1 MSGNSKNKLKLL
13 YLMKIF
19 QEETDEEHPLTMSQL
34 QERLRA
40 RDILSERR
48 SVYGDIQLLRDF
60 GLDIVG
66 EKRKQYVYYLAS
78 RDFQLPELKLLA
90 DTVSSAR
97 FITLKKSRQLIQKIE
112 GLTSRQYA
120 GELRRQVFVSG
131 RVKTFNESIYYNVD
145 AVHRAIGRNCQ
156 VSFKY
161 YDYDL
166 DKKQVFRRQGTRYE
180 VSPYILC
187 WDNDNY
193 YLVAWHSR
201 YQKLSHFRVDKMAE
215 IRLEEEK
222 RRQELDQ
229 SIDPVEYCQKTFGMF
244 AGPDSW
250 VKVRFAK
257 ELMGVVV
264 DRFGKEVA
272 VARDGEGHF
281 IAHLK
286 VAMSPVFYS
295 WLLQFGSR
303 AEVLAPLEIREDM
316 VKNLKEILENY
327 ETSPQTEL

>member
-19 QEETDEEHPLTMSQL
+19 LEETDEEHPLAMSQL
-34 QERLRA
+34 QEKLRA
-40 RDILSERR
+40 QDILSERR
-48 SVYGDIQLLRDF
+48 SVYCDIRLLRDF

-66 EKRKQYVYYLAS
+66 EKRKQYVYYLAG
-78 RDFQLPELKLLA
+78 RDFELAELKLLA

-97 FITLKKSRQLIQKIE
+97 FITQKKSQQLIRKIE
-112 GLTSRQYA
+112 NLTSRHYA

-145 AVHRAIGRNCQ
+145 AIHRAIARNSQ

-166 DKKQVFRRQGTRYE
+166 DKNQVFRRQGTRYQ

-187 WDNDNY
+187 WENENY

-201 YQKLSHFRVDKMAE
+201 YGKLAHFRVDKMTD
-215 IRLEEEK
+215 IRVEEESRQLLDK
-222 RRQELDQ
+222 R
-229 SIDPVEYCQKTFGMF
+229 IDPVEYCQKTFGMF

-250 VKVRFAK
+250 VKVRFAR

-264 DRFGKEVA
+264 DRFGKDVS
-272 VARDGEGHF
+272 VTRDGEDRF
-281 IAHLK
+281 IANIK
-286 VAMSPVFYS
+286 VAVSPVFYS
-295 WLLQFGSR
+295 WLWQFGRR
-303 AEVLAPLEIREDM
+303 AEILGPAEVRQDLARQLRA
-316 VKNLKEILENY
+316 ILENY
-327 ETSPQTEL
+327 EPGE

>member
-1 MSGNSKNKLKLL
+1 MTGNSKNKLKLL

-19 QEETDEEHPLTMSQL
+19 LEETDEEHPLTMSQL

-40 RDILSERR
+40 QDILSERR

-66 EKRKQYVYYLAS
+66 EKRKQYVYYLAG
-78 RDFQLPELKLLA
+78 RDFELAELKLLA

-97 FITLKKSRQLIQKIE
+97 FITLKKSQQLIKKIE
-112 GLTSRQYA
+112 GLTSRHYA

-131 RVKTFNESIYYNVD
+131 RVKTFNEGIYYNVD
-145 AVHRAIGRNCQ
+145 AIHRAIGLDCQ

-166 DKKQVFRRQGTRYE
+166 DKKQVFRRQGIRYR

-201 YQKLSHFRVDKMAE
+201 YDKLAHFRVDKMAD
-215 IRLEEEK
+215 IRVEEAD
-222 RRQELDQ
+222 RRQFLDK
-229 SIDPVEYCQKTFGMF
+229 SIDAVEYCQKTFGMF
-244 AGPDSW
+244 AGRDSW
-250 VKVRFAK
+250 VKVRFAG
-257 ELMGVVV
+257 ELIGVVV
-264 DRFGKEVA
+264 DRFGKDVS
-272 VARDGEGHF
+272 VTRDGEDHF
-281 IAHLK
+281 IASIK
-286 VAMSPVFYS
+286 VSVSPVFYS
-295 WLLQFGSR
+295 WLLQFGDR
-303 AEVLAPLEIREDM
+303 V
-316 VKNLKEILENY
+316 EILGPEEVRRDMAGQLRDILANY
-327 ETSPQTEL
+327 EDGRES